1 MESSEKIEERGTI
14 DSAFVKK
21 NLIKSALYGLFVVFW
36 FVFIS
41 LSVLFGLNSDGTIR
55 LGWTHFSW
63 VIGISVAILSL
74 ILILTKIFAG
84 LFVKNFSYEISEK
97 YIIINHGIVTLH
109 KTTIPF
115 SRIQNISVVQGF
127 FDRRF
132 GIYTVKVE
140 TAGLAGMN
148 PQGGTVRPEGYMPGI
163 RNPERIEQIIDK
175 LVHKYTQESATGD
188 ISGFVFRDNNLAFD
202 EFTAYLM
209 AKIEEAKNMKTKVK
223 ELRTKLNLT
232 QKDLAEKAGV
242 SRQTINYLEQG
253 KYLPSL
259 PLAIKLAKILG
270 TTVEELFQLDESVVN
285 KSDE

>member
-1 MESSEKIEERGTI
+1 MESIEKIEERGTI
-14 DSAFVKK
+14 DSGFVKK
-21 NLIKSALYGLFVVFW
+21 NLAKSALIGLFVDFW
-36 FVFIS
+36 FALIS
-41 LSVLFGLNSDGTIR
+41 LSVLFGLNSDGTIQ
-55 LGWTHFSW
+55 LGWTHYSW
-63 VIGISVAILSL
+63 VIGISIAIFSL
-74 ILILTKIFAG
+74 IMIFTKIFAEI
-84 LFVKNFSYEISEK
+84 FVKNFSYEISEK
-97 YIIINHGIVTLH
+97 YIIINHGIITIH

-132 GIYTVKVE
+132 GLYTVKVE
-140 TAGLAGMN
+140 TAGLAGFN

-163 RNPERIEQIIDK
+163 RNPDKIEQIIDK
-175 LVHKYTQESATGD
+175 LVHKYTQESTATD
-188 ISGFVFRDNNLAFD
+188 VSGFVFRDNNLAFD

-259 PLAIKLAKILG
+259 PLAMKLAKILG
-270 TTVEELFQLDESVVN
+270 TNVEELFQLDEDAVN
-285 KSDE
+285 KSEE